1 MNKQVTVALVICA
14 LAGGAFANPMP
25 VPDTGTTLIIA
36 GVLAAG
42 VITFMLLDAF
52 DTEDEAAE
60 TTPERMDFSTEPSPE
75 TSVVADDEVRWEPI
89 VGANVDNTD
98 EGRVWAALA
107 ERGWERPG
115 RKPFATRSSEYGNE
129 ELVVILN
136 DDTPRSIVSVS
147 YTCEGG
153 TEEQLEARYQEL
165 IVMYEEGSKGPGLHS
180 GTGPIFGCYWENR
193 GGELI
198 SSIEYYPPGED
209 GPRIELEINYR

>member
-1 MNKQVTVALVICA
+1 MNKQVVVTIVICT

-25 VPDTGTTLIIA
+25 VPDTTTTLIIF

-52 DTEDEAAE
+52 GTADEAVEA
-60 TTPERMDFSTEPSPE
+60 TPERMDFSTEPSPE
-75 TSVVADDEVRWEPI
+75 TSVVADDEVRWEPLI
-89 VGANVDNTD
+89 GVNVDNTD

-107 ERGWERPG
+107 EQGWERPG
-115 RKPFATRSSEYGNE
+115 RKPFAVRSSEYGNE

-136 DDTPRSIVSVS
+136 DDTPRSVVSVS
-147 YTCEGG
+147 YTCVGS

-165 IVMYEEGSKGPGLHS
+165 VVMYEGSEIAP
-180 GTGPIFGCYWENR
+180 
-193 GGELI
+193 
-198 SSIEYYPPGED
+198 SIEYHPSGEG